1 MQEPGVGGAAAL
13 KTATL
18 ERLAHTDEGTLGA
31 LVAGSFSCRTMEPPW
46 RDNQPNRSCIIEGT
60 YRCVWH
66 RSPRYGEV
74 YLVAGVPGRSHILI
88 HPGNVGGD
96 TALGLHTHTRGC
108 ILLGRRHGALDIK
121 ARRQRAVLLSRPTVA
136 AFARAM
142 GNRPFLL
149 EVS

>member
-1 MQEPGVGGAAAL
+1 MSISNSTVQL
-13 KTATL
+13 Q
-18 ERLAHTDEGTLGA
+18 RLAHTDEGTLGTLTA
-31 LVAGSFSCRTMEPPW
+31 RDGFTCRAMEPPW
-46 RDNQPNRSCIIEGT
+46 RDNRPNRSCIIEGT

-96 TALGLHTHTRGC
+96 AELGLHTHTQGC

-121 ARRQRAVLLSRPTVA
+121 GRRQRAVLLSRPTAA
-136 AFARAM
+136 AFNRAM
-142 GNRPFLL
+142 SNQPFLL